1 MWQTSFKSAQ
11 KFMVNFVVRIIE
23 FKKQL
28 QFDSLMVA
36 YSAFYTQENIQIVD
50 KLKWLSGLPLTVKA
64 ATLLAKSVENKD
76 LITSQIPGSN
86 YIEIKPNYAAVEQR
100 WLLVESN
107 KRKESDLK
115 KLSKKIQKDKE
126 ACKKKL
132 R

>member
-50 KLKWLSGLPLTVKA
+50 KLKWLSRITINF
-64 ATLLAKSVENKD
+64 KSSYS
-76 LITSQIPGSN
+76 IS
-86 YIEIKPNYAAVEQR
+86 
-100 WLLVESN
+100 
-107 KRKESDLK
+107 
-115 KLSKKIQKDKE
+115 
-126 ACKKKL
+126 
-132 R
+132 